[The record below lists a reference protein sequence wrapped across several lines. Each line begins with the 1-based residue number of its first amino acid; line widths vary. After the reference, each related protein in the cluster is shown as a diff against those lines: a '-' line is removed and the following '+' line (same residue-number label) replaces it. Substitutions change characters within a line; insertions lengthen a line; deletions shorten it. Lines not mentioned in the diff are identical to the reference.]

1 MLFNNLVFLRV
12 WRVDKKGRCHL
23 KQDAFWILL
32 AFLST
37 EYGSIPI
44 DTFLVGWTSINPSYF
59 DVNYRGTIGF
69 DTLPTEATTLLSK
82 PSLPTDILSSV
93 SEIYRPYLPWAYR
106 WYVCP
111 SPGQHLQMHW
121 HLWIRMSMVPTIL
134 SMRPSLCLFTRLVQ
148 FCWVTIIIYYYYHL
162 YLYMFVCIFI
172 PVVPH
177 KAVAEVSKIG
187 HYRRGELLWC
197 VDGKANPLI
206 LVGRK
211 VFGVVFF
218 WNGRNGCSGHLT
230 HNCWMQGF

>member
-1 MLFNNLVFLRV
+1 M
-12 WRVDKKGRCHL
+12 
-23 KQDAFWILL
+23 
-32 AFLST
+32 
-37 EYGSIPI
+37 
-44 DTFLVGWTSINPSYF
+44 NPSYF

-162 YLYMFVCIFI
+162 YFYICLYYHLYLYMFIYMHI
-172 PVVPH
+172 H
-177 KAVAEVSKIG
+177 TSSTA
-187 HYRRGELLWC
+187 
-197 VDGKANPLI
+197 
-206 LVGRK
+206 
-211 VFGVVFF
+211 
-218 WNGRNGCSGHLT
+218 
-230 HNCWMQGF
+230 QGGGGSVKDRTL